1 MVELGFW
8 GVDFNCG
15 CLLKMVNGSGG
26 GVMLFKDFE
35 FIYQGVKVM
44 CEVVLVYLFV
54 SVKVCLGWDS
64 GEKKFEIV
72 DVV

>member
-1 MVELGFW
+1 
-8 GVDFNCG
+8 
-15 CLLKMVNGSGG
+15 MVNGSGG

-54 SVKVCLGWDS
+54 SVKVRLGWDS

>member
-1 MVELGFW
+1 
-8 GVDFNCG
+8 
-15 CLLKMVNGSGG
+15 
-26 GVMLFKDFE
+26 
-35 FIYQGVKVM
+35 M